1 MTKDINSCNSIK
13 PLLLLA
19 AAAAAANLEY
29 LSMICLADNSP
40 DFKSYFKHNSY
51 SLLVGVRFKFLKSV

>member
-1 MTKDINSCNSIK
+1 MTKRYQFCNSIE
-13 PLLLLA
+13 PLLLA
-19 AAAAAANLEY
+19 AAVAAAAANLEY

-51 SLLVGVRFKFLKSV
+51 SLLVGVRFKF